1 MGVGDDGL
9 AARGLQDDESCEIDA
24 NSLWELVRCGE
35 QACLR
40 WGAKRPQKAGDCCA
54 VSGSK
59 LPRHNRRA
67 PTGYMRNTPKR
78 LGSMG
83 AFSAADKARA
93 STSRVC
99 SGSITPS
106 SHKRALE

>member
-1 MGVGDDGL
+1 LLAKIVNDNAGL
-9 AARGLQDDESCEIDA
+9 ENDRVA
-24 NSLWELVRCGE
+24 
-35 QACLR
+35 LR
-40 WGAKRPQKAGDCCA
+40 FFA
-54 VSGSK
+54 SK
-59 LPRHNRRA
+59 LA

>member
-40 WGAKRPQKAGDCCA
+40 WGAKRPQKAGSSYA
-54 VSGSK
+54 VEREQATSPQQARSLIYLALGQ
-59 LPRHNRRA
+59 LCGLIAPIAPLRIRRA
-67 PTGYMRNTPKR
+67 SNHHHQHRSQYRG
-78 LGSMG
+78 
-83 AFSAADKARA
+83 
-93 STSRVC
+93 
-99 SGSITPS
+99 
-106 SHKRALE
+106 